1 MARMRIS
8 RRTQNLGIAIAAIV
22 VVVGGFAYA
31 ATRPGSRPAPSG
43 SGVAANKTENPTD
56 PTPAPSRG
64 ELTTDP
70 IRQIPDGGGRDIAAA
85 SDIRAGRVDRSTLA
99 MTATYDADVQLEVRT
114 GKLHVTAT
122 IVARN
127 DDPEP
132 IDRLELQTLAT
143 VLAATTLERVTVDG
157 KAVDATVD
165 GQTILVPFGGFL
177 PTGGQV
183 RVTVAYASTIDNRTD
198 GQHWLFARAGGYV
211 ELYRWLPWVSR
222 AIRWPHAVGEAYVTP
237 VSPAVRVRLR
247 TNRAVV
253 VGSTGVQVS
262 GDPNASGTDVTLRA
276 TDVRDFNLIVAED
289 YRVATADVD
298 GIAVRVLTRPGGL
311 SAETLLDHARRS
323 LPEFGA
329 NLVPYPYPTLT
340 IAESAGVYGMESPA
354 LVWIP
359 RSFSTADM
367 QYTVPHEIAHQ
378 WFYSLVGN
386 DQALDPFAD
395 EAMGDFMA
403 RDLMG
408 LLRASRCEFDHAD
421 GTVFDYGG
429 PCYFE
434 TVYVRGS
441 QLFDSIRD
449 DMGNT
454 AFWAAVRGYVEAYR
468 NKIGSTSA
476 LFDALDAA
484 TPLDLRPRIEALLPS
499 VY

>member
-1 MARMRIS
+1 MEPMAN
-8 RRTQNLGIAIAAIV
+8 RRTQILGFAVAGV
-22 VVVGGFAYA
+22 VVFVVGFAFA
-31 ATRPGSRPAPSG
+31 ASRPDSNEPQSASNGSPSAVTT
-43 SGVAANKTENPTD
+43 SDP
-56 PTPAPSRG
+56 PTPAPSG

-70 IRQIPDGGGRDIAAA
+70 MRPRGDDMGGLDVTPRT
-85 SDIRAGRVDRSTLA
+85 DIRAGHVDRSTLA
-99 MTATYDADVQLEVRT
+99 MTATYDADVRLEVRT

-127 DDPEP
+127 DDAEP
-132 IDRLELQTLAT
+132 IDRLELNTLAT
-143 VLAATTLERVTVDG
+143 VLAATTLEGVTVDG
-157 KAVDATVD
+157 EAVDAAVD
-165 GQTILVPFGGFL
+165 GQTLVVPLGGIL

-183 RVTVAYASTIDNRTD
+183 RVTVAYGSVLDDRTD

-222 AIRWPHAVGEAYVTP
+222 AIRWPHPVGEAYVTP

-253 VGSTGVQVS
+253 VGSTGVQVT
-262 GDPNASGTDVTLRA
+262 GDPGSAGTDITLRA

-298 GIAVRVLTRPGGL
+298 GVAVRVLTRPGGL
-311 SAETLLDHARRS
+311 SANTLLDHARRS
-323 LPEFGA
+323 LPAYGA
-329 NLVPYPYPTLT
+329 NLVPYPYPSLT

-367 QYTVPHEIAHQ
+367 RYTVPHEIAHQ

-386 DQALDPFAD
+386 DQATDPFAD
-395 EAMGDFMA
+395 EAIGDFMA

-408 LLRASRCEFDHAD
+408 LLRASRCASDHAD
-421 GTVFDYGG
+421 GSVFDYEG

-449 DMGNT
+449 DMGSD
-454 AFWAAVRGYVEAYR
+454 AFWAAVRGYVESYR
-468 NKIGSTSA
+468 NRIGSTRA

-484 TPLDLRPRIEALLPS
+484 TTLNLRPRIEALLPS
-499 VY
+499 IY